1 MGLKENLER
10 RETDTLY
17 KIVKENDRTEWQ
29 KEAIEAAKSE
39 TVFITSR

>member
-1 MGLKENLER
+1 MGLKENLEKR
-10 RETDTLY
+10 YTDTLY
-17 KIVKENDRTEWQ
+17 KIIKENDRTKWR